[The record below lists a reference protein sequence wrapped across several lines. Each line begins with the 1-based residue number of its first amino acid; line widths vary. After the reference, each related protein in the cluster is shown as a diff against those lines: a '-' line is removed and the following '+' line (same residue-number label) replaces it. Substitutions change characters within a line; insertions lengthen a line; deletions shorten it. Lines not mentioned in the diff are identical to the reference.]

1 MFIFLHIMGN
11 ALMEVFS
18 CNYYLIVD
26 PFKALGDRI
35 PILQKENPPR
45 FHITGNQ
52 GSFSS
57 RVKPRKTGDQ
67 QRVGKPGRK

>member
-1 MFIFLHIMGN
+1 MLIFLHTIGN
-11 ALMEVFS
+11 ALMKVFS
-18 CNYYLIVD
+18 CNCYLIVD

-57 RVKPRKTGDQ
+57 RVKPRKTGD
-67 QRVGKPGRK
+67 